1 MYRPRYPFSKCS
13 IFLKNFSQRGELTPN
28 LFAPNP
34 RPCAYQLMA
43 AVDRINLKEGR
54 GAIRIGRIPEKPK
67 WAVRRAML
75 SLRYTICWHE
85 RIGVRG

>member
-1 MYRPRYPFSKCS
+1 
-13 IFLKNFSQRGELTPN
+13 
-28 LFAPNP
+28 
-34 RPCAYQLMA
+34 MA